1 MQSESESDR
10 MRNRGLLTR
19 GDREAL
25 RDGIDEEKLH
35 DLRWNVR
42 KRMERIEEDLEILEE
57 AGEEEL
63 VDEFYDEF
71 GVGDLARRVRELEKG
86 VNDGDSR

>member
-25 RDGIDEEKLH
+25 RDDIDEEKLH

-42 KRMERIEEDLEILEE
+42 KRMERIGEDLEILEE
-57 AGEEEL
+57 AGEDEL

-86 VNDGDSR
+86 VDDGE